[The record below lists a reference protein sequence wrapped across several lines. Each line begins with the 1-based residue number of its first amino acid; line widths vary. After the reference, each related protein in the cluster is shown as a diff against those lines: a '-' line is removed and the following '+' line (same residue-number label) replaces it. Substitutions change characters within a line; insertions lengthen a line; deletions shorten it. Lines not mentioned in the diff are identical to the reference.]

1 MIYVDADTYEKRIE
15 GALVSLNMFANQV
28 IGELDEQDAGPSWWP
43 NSLGWKLRALLS
55 DYLIQSLYGTADA
68 LSSASLVSQAYRE
81 ATFAES
87 YAHQR
92 AGKQGRS
99 PFPLDRQGRRRALV
113 ITSSA
118 ESCFFHFGQALDR
131 VAAAVFIVGGF
142 EKNVVKVDWGDV
154 ETIGAEFSAG
164 STKQYLQPVG
174 SGGRAVQEAL
184 VTAVLDWQKSG
195 PPDWL
200 GWMRLTRNGM
210 THRAPSAEALVPTTA
225 RTVIRPFFK
234 QPWWSEVQSLVF
246 DEQHPRTSFLDA
258 FIMCNPADVLDGLV
272 TSLNDLL
279 EAIVAALAN
288 CWNARAG
295 NPQMIVQ
302 SDKQWKDIKPSAGD
316 ASNFAGYGSAMTAAA
331 AGAILQNPLDA
342 KRWQSARVMDDRRQD
357 WYQP

>member
-1 MIYVDADTYEKRIE
+1 VIYVDADTYEKRIE
-15 GALVSLNMFANQV
+15 GALVSLSLFANQV

-55 DYLIQSLYGTADA
+55 DYLIQSLYGSADA
-68 LSSASLVSQAYRE
+68 LSSASLAAQTYRE

-87 YAHQR
+87 YAHQQAAR
-92 AGKQGRS
+92 QGRN
-99 PFPLDRQGRRRALV
+99 PFPLDRQGRRRALL
-113 ITSSA
+113 ITGSA

-131 VAAAVFIVGGF
+131 VSAAVFVVGGF
-142 EKNVVKVDWGDV
+142 EKNIVKVDWGNV
-154 ETIGAEFSAG
+154 ETIGAEFDAG

-174 SGGRAVQEAL
+174 SPGRAVQEAL

-200 GWMRLTRNGM
+200 RWVRLTRNGM

-246 DEQHPRTSFLDA
+246 DAQQRTSFLDA

-279 EAIVAALAN
+279 QTIAAALED
-288 CWNARAG
+288 CWNARVG

-302 SDKQWKDIKPSAGD
+302 SDKQWRDIEPPTED
-316 ASNFAGYGSAMTAAA
+316 ASNFAGYGSVMTAAA
-331 AGAILQNPLDA
+331 GSIQQNPLDA
-342 KRWQSARVMDDRRQD
+342 KRWQSARVMDGRRQD